1 MATTENEIPACVTH
15 VARLESGILTG
26 TWDREEFERYRDA
39 ERVNAQQ
46 YRPLAPEPLLASLFQ
61 GPAPEPFELAVRMRD
76 VSVRYGDTQVLD
88 KINWTV
94 KHGERWVLSG
104 PNGAGKSTL
113 LSLINA
119 DNPQAYRSEE
129 RLNSSN

>member
-88 KINWTV
+88 KINW
-94 KHGERWVLSG
+94 
-104 PNGAGKSTL
+104 
-113 LSLINA
+113 
-119 DNPQAYRSEE
+119 RSEE
-129 RLNSSN
+129 PTSELQSLMRNTYDVFCLKKK

>member
-61 GPAPEPFELAVRMRD
+61 GPAPEPFELAVRERD
-76 VSVRYGDTQVLD
+76 GSVSYGGTRTEEGCVGDEGVGTCRSGGWGLD
-88 KINWTV
+88 YK
-94 KHGERWVLSG
+94 K
-104 PNGAGKSTL
+104 
-113 LSLINA
+113 
-119 DNPQAYRSEE
+119 
-129 RLNSSN
+129 